1 MLCTLHIALHI
12 VPTAGDTVSHPLGA
26 TYNQIS
32 PVISKI
38 KKLMLSNIKD
48 DEAVNITMF
57 MVMMTLLMRQLMMM
71 MTMMLMVLLLM
82 WMGME
87 W

>member
-1 MLCTLHIALHI
+1 MHIA
-12 VPTAGDTVSHPLGA
+12 PTAGDTVSHPLGA

-38 KKLMLSNIKD
+38 KKLMLSNIQD
-48 DEAVNITMF
+48 VEAVNITMF
-57 MVMMTLLMRQLMMM
+57 MVMMTLLMRQLMIFIMMMM
-71 MTMMLMVLLLM
+71 MTMMMMLMVLLLM